1 MKALFSM
8 IAAVMISAFSYA
20 QQLEQIPLIE
30 VEGYSQRMVNP
41 DEAVLMISLEEKAMK
56 VADASK
62 VLNTKTQNLA
72 DALKKAKVRDY
83 KLIADNYSVDINRIY
98 RSGESRDS
106 GYVARQ
112 SLRIVTSSTNEDL
125 QKIIEAINSSG
136 DMSFQL
142 GFQLSEA
149 TQKSLE
155 NTLLTEALR
164 DAESR
169 ARLIAETLN
178 IRSIQVHHVS
188 LESPR
193 PIYPSARMM
202 KSSDFAEESEPLIQ
216 TDQMKIDKRV
226 YVKYTY

>member
-30 VEGYSQRMVNP
+30 VEGYSQRLVNP
-41 DEAVLMISLEEKAMK
+41 DEAVLMINLEEKAMK

-62 VLNTKTQNLA
+62 VLNTKTQKLA
-72 DALKKAKVRDY
+72 DELKKARVRDY

-98 RSGESRDS
+98 LSGNSRDS

-136 DMSFQL
+136 
-142 GFQLSEA
+142 
-149 TQKSLE
+149 
-155 NTLLTEALR
+155 
-164 DAESR
+164 
-169 ARLIAETLN
+169 I
-178 IRSIQVHHVS
+178 
-188 LESPR
+188 
-193 PIYPSARMM
+193 
-202 KSSDFAEESEPLIQ
+202 
-216 TDQMKIDKRV
+216 
-226 YVKYTY
+226 